1 MRWREIGETTCS
13 VARTLSVIGDRWTLL
28 ILREAFLRTRRFDD
42 FQTHLGITRHV
53 LTERLNTLVDASVL
67 QRVRYQDRP
76 PRFEYRL
83 TEKGLDLYP
92 VIVGLTRWGDR
103 WMAGKAGP
111 PVELVHRECGH
122 VMLPELGC
130 PACGGAVTARNVE
143 TRPGPAIRAL
153 ITTDDDEPMASVRTR
168 MHGGTPR
175 YEKEKRR

>member
-42 FQTHLGITRHV
+42 FHAHLGLTRHV
-53 LTERLNTLVDASVL
+53 LTARLNTLVDEGVFEK
-67 QRVRYQDRP
+67 VRYQDRP

-92 VIVGLTRWGDR
+92 IVIGLTRWGDR
-103 WMAGKAGP
+103 WMAGEDGA

-122 VMLPELGC
+122 TMLPELGC
-130 PACGGAVTARNVE
+130 PECGGPVNARNVE
-143 TRPGPAIRAL
+143 ARPGPALRAL
-153 ITTDDDEPMASVRTR
+153 LTNDDGAR
-168 MHGGTPR
+168 MRRAAPR
-175 YEKEKRR
+175 DDKEKTR